1 MKHGLDLDIMSVA
14 SKKSLR
20 RRVADAV
27 APARDSTGRD
37 QDEEDDVTSARV
49 ERDDDEEE
57 DAPREEAA
65 ASSRSRI
72 RAGISPSLDALGER
86 YQGRGTSRKSLG
98 EARGDMDEREHQQ
111 AEWGSMF
118 EVEEESD
125 QDEEGEGEEDSVDL
139 DGSIGGDSE
148 EEEEEEEE
156 PEVIQEEEDEVAKGK
171 AIKSELQIWEKLM
184 EARIQLQKVATRCN
198 QLPQHDSYGAFSEAG
213 DEDQNKASKK
223 AQAALVRLLDDLL
236 ELRSQMVQSN
246 RELGKRGAGEEDS
259 EEEDGSV
266 AAVPPPKKMKIKE
279 YEMTLAKSSENL
291 LGYRNST
298 IQLWNDKTRLAS
310 GAVAGGGGSKS
321 FSAFEQ
327 HTSTLKQ
334 IEFILSDRS
343 RLVART
349 QTKRSD
355 YRVLGKALPATQ
367 DAEEGATAGG
377 GGGDAE
383 LDPEIFDDDD
393 FYHLLLKDLIDRKTG
408 GAAGADSGQLGRHW
422 LQMQKLRSQAKK
434 GSVDTRASKG
444 RKTRYDIHSKL
455 VNFMAPLGHTP
466 RWWKDEA
473 RNELFS
479 SLFGK
484 GS

>member
-14 SKKSLR
+14 GKKSLR

-49 ERDDDEEE
+49 ERDVEEE

-65 ASSRSRI
+65 ATTSRSRI

-98 EARGDMDEREHQQ
+98 EARGDIDEREHQQ

-139 DGSIGGDSE
+139 DGSIGGDS
-148 EEEEEEEE
+148 EEEEEE

-246 RELGKRGAGEEDS
+246 RELRKRGAGEEDG
-259 EEEDGSV
+259 EEEDRSV

-279 YEMTLAKSSENL
+279 YEKTLAKSSENL
-291 LGYRNST
+291 LGYRDST

-310 GAVAGGGGSKS
+310 GAVAGGGGGKS

-367 DAEEGATAGG
+367 DAEGGAGG
-377 GGGDAE
+377 GGVVDAE

-444 RKTRYDIHSKL
+444 RKTRYDIHAKL
-455 VNFMAPLGHTP
+455 VNFMAPLGHMP